1 MKKQKFLFGA
11 LTALAMGAA
20 FTACSDDPVND
31 GIDNGKVEKD
41 QTRYINV
48 TICTPTQ
55 GSRGEST
62 DATFEA
68 ATKEENYVKTL
79 YFAFYDANGDWI
91 YTAPFEFKNNTNDE
105 DGDEGEFDPS
115 GDVPG
120 NAGNVGKIWTST
132 VGINLSAGQNMPS
145 YVMAFVNPVTPADIT
160 NSSMSAV
167 EGMLRQDVQNA
178 TNYFPMSNS
187 VFYGNNPIT
196 GETNVRMVA
205 TPITTTQLATSI
217 DKAKEKPAVK
227 IFVERYAAKINLTMA
242 ANAIADNANQM
253 DAAKTPAVNGYT
265 LKFVPEYWRP
275 NAIDKNMYVLKHY
288 AINTSTTGTPVIN
301 AKPTYTELNTL
312 LQWGWNDAAN
322 NRSYWGCSPSYYDAK
337 YPKVSDNI
345 EDGGTTYALHYFSYN
360 EIVDPSTV
368 EGASFKASKPV
379 NADGSFSGAFYSR
392 ETTASAKA
400 WQNATAYNPVATVA
414 GAVIIGRYELT
425 NPEGTAMDK
434 KTTFWLY
441 GKTDGKW
448 NLYDTE
454 AKITEAMAKQQNIV
468 LDKATKQPIRV
479 TTPFIVEHP
488 KKAVRTAAG
497 ATVAGRFVALQ
508 IDNENVPTGYC
519 YYDATVKGDDKYVD
533 ITATNVTN
541 VNVALLTAGYARQYG
556 EGLAYYNVP
565 IQHIGFN
572 EADYTD
578 GKLDWTKARA
588 GSFGIVR
595 NHVYTI
601 NIESINGLATA
612 LRDADQPIV
621 PPMDEQTYYIN
632 AKLNVLNW
640 RIVPAQ
646 NVQL

>member
-55 GSRGEST
+55 GSRAEST

-105 DGDEGEFDPS
+105 DGDEGVFNPS
-115 GDVPG
+115 GEVAG
-120 NAGNVGKIWTST
+120 TAGNVGKIWTST

-160 NSSMSAV
+160 NSSMSSV
-167 EGMLRQDVQNA
+167 EGMLRQDVQNVDK
-178 TNYFPMSNS
+178 YFPMSNS

-217 DKAKEKPAVK
+217 DEAKEKPAVE

-242 ANAIADNANQM
+242 TNAIANNANQM

-275 NAIDKNMYVLKHY
+275 NAIDKDMYVLKHY

-301 AKPTYTELNTL
+301 AKPTYTELNNL

-345 EDGGTTYALHYFSYN
+345 EDGGTYALHYFSYN

-368 EGASFKASKPV
+368 EGASFKDSKPA

-392 ETTASAKA
+392 ETTASATA
-400 WQNATAYNPVATVA
+400 WKNATAYNPVATVA

-425 NPEGTAMDK
+425 DPDGTAMDK

-448 NLYDTE
+448 NLYDTK

-468 LDKATKQPIRV
+468 LDKATKQPVRV
-479 TTPFIVEHP
+479 ATPFIVEHP

-508 IDNENVPTGYC
+508 IDNETVPTGYC
-519 YYDATVKGDDKYVD
+519 YYDATVTGDDKYVD
-533 ITATNVTN
+533 ITAANVN
-541 VNVALLTAGYARQYG
+541 EVNVALLTAGYARQYG

-572 EADYTD
+572 TADYTD

-588 GSFGIVR
+588 GSFGLVR

-621 PPMDEQTYYIN
+621 PPMDEQTYYVS